1 VAEFGLKIVW
11 TEFAAHDLSL
21 NYQSTQHQQVMS
33 TLMNNN
39 SRRFRTMLLIVLV
52 TALPLLGS
60 CAIPTDDQP
69 RDIDPSQQ
77 SNLNKP

>member
-1 VAEFGLKIVW
+1 MKAL
-11 TEFAAHDLSL
+11 TMRTASNNTSL
-21 NYQSTQHQQVMS
+21 R
-33 TLMNNN
+33 L
-39 SRRFRTMLLIVLV
+39 RTMLLIALV
-52 TALPLLGS
+52 IALPLLGS

>member
-1 VAEFGLKIVW
+1 MKAL
-11 TEFAAHDLSL
+11 T
-21 NYQSTQHQQVMS
+21 MS
-33 TLMNNN
+33 TVSSNTSL
-39 SRRFRTMLLIVLV
+39 RLRTMLLVACVI
-52 TALPLLGS
+52 TLPLLGS

>member
-1 VAEFGLKIVW
+1 MKAL
-11 TEFAAHDLSL
+11 T
-21 NYQSTQHQQVMS
+21 MS
-33 TLMNNN
+33 TASNNT
-39 SRRFRTMLLIVLV
+39 SLRLRTMLLVAVVI
-52 TALPLLGS
+52 ALPLLGS

>member
-1 VAEFGLKIVW
+1 MKAL
-11 TEFAAHDLSL
+11 T
-21 NYQSTQHQQVMS
+21 MS
-33 TLMNNN
+33 TALSNT
-39 SRRFRTMLLIVLV
+39 SLRLRTFLLIAVV
-52 TALPLLGS
+52 IALPLLGS

>member
-1 VAEFGLKIVW
+1 
-11 TEFAAHDLSL
+11 
-21 NYQSTQHQQVMS
+21 MS
-33 TLMNNN
+33 TVSSNTSL
-39 SRRFRTMLLIVLV
+39 RVRTMLLVAVVL
-52 TALPLLGS
+52 ALPLLSS

>member
-1 VAEFGLKIVW
+1 MEF
-11 TEFAAHDLSL
+11 EAHALLL
-21 NYQSTQHQQVMS
+21 NYQLTQHQQVMN
-33 TLMNNN
+33 TLMNSN
-39 SRRFRTMLLIVLV
+39 SRRFQTMLLIVLV
-52 TALPLLGS
+52 AAIPLLGS

>member
-1 VAEFGLKIVW
+1 MKAL
-11 TEFAAHDLSL
+11 T
-21 NYQSTQHQQVMS
+21 MS
-33 TLMNNN
+33 TSLSNT
-39 SRRFRTMLLIVLV
+39 SLRLRTMLLIAVV
-52 TALPLLGS
+52 IALPLLGS

>member
-1 VAEFGLKIVW
+1 MEFEAHGLL
-11 TEFAAHDLSL
+11 LS
-21 NYQSTQHQQVMS
+21 YQSTQHQLVMS
-33 TLMNNN
+33 THMNNN
-39 SRRFRTMLLIVLV
+39 LRRIQTMLLIVLV
-52 TALPLLGS
+52 AALPLLGS

>member
-1 VAEFGLKIVW
+1 MKAL
-11 TEFAAHDLSL
+11 T
-21 NYQSTQHQQVMS
+21 MS
-33 TLMNNN
+33 TVSSNTSL
-39 SRRFRTMLLIVLV
+39 RLRTTLLVAVVI
-52 TALPLLGS
+52 ALTLLGS

>member
-1 VAEFGLKIVW
+1 MKAL
-11 TEFAAHDLSL
+11 T
-21 NYQSTQHQQVMS
+21 MS
-33 TLMNNN
+33 TALSNT
-39 SRRFRTMLLIVLV
+39 SLRLRTMLLIAVV
-52 TALPLLGS
+52 IALPLLGS

>member
-1 VAEFGLKIVW
+1 MKAL
-11 TEFAAHDLSL
+11 A
-21 NYQSTQHQQVMS
+21 MS
-33 TLMNNN
+33 TALSNT
-39 SRRFRTMLLIVLV
+39 SLRLRTMLLIAVV
-52 TALPLLGS
+52 IALPLLGS

>member
-1 VAEFGLKIVW
+1 
-11 TEFAAHDLSL
+11 
-21 NYQSTQHQQVMS
+21 
-33 TLMNNN
+33 MNNN
-39 SRRFRTMLLIVLV
+39 PRRIRSMLLIVLV
-52 TALPLLGS
+52 AALPLLGS